1 MLEAKAPNAQTMRRI
16 VLEGH
21 RFTPKEALELG
32 LVDRVAG
39 ADTESLLAETQA
51 MAARLGALAK
61 TGAWGVNKVRAGAL
75 PCAGARARAR
85 VCMCVCMGLRARST
99 TYI

>member
-1 MLEAKAPNAQTMRRI
+1 MLEAKAPNAQTMRKI

-39 ADTESLLAETQA
+39 ADTEGLLAEAAA

-75 PCAGARARAR
+75 LCAGARVRAR
-85 VCMCVCMGLRARST
+85 VWA
-99 TYI
+99 